1 MLSQTKSEMMNSSDD
16 SNVKNELIQL
26 KQKYQDLK
34 SD

>member
-1 MLSQTKSEMMNSSDD
+1 MLSQTKSDIKDSSDD